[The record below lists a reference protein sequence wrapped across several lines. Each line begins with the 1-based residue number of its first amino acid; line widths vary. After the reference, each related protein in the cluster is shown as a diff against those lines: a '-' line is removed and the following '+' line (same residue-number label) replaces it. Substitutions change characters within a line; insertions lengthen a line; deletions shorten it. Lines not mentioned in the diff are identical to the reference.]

1 MANGYEPGDYLGRF
15 LAQLPQLYRAKQN
28 MDLQRERFEHM
39 KEEGIKDDIYRGQV
53 LTANEERNQLAR
65 QKFEQDKIQNT
76 QDEEYRAAALENT
89 EKQQKYNDFT
99 QQYNALKGNREGQE
113 LLLKSMFK
121 DNQQMVDTINESR
134 DIEESMQQ
142 QVYSLDALTP
152 EQRLL
157 KARQL
162 LTSPY
167 LTKDLYTTLTTIIKG
182 GKDELQF
189 TQQELGQ
196 TAAGIEYA
204 TKLDQFEN
212 PDNYLPA
219 SATGAERNAFLTI
232 IGNQLDA
239 IKKEGLAEYKTGFG
253 EYPTYDNIEEIEDDE
268 LDTLIAD
275 FSAPFTE
282 RYPFSPPEESQLNLA
297 GGNLGFPM
305 GDKPDTEKKPLS
317 TKPDVIKD
325 ESGLDSLVKEYAPQ
339 GSMGILEGAAKEGS
353 VIKPV
358 SNVMFKAIDGGLSTL
373 DSADSTLFTLS
384 KPAVISRHSEK
395 ETKRYNEAAV
405 KFKKTLKDMYN
416 LYLRLDP
423 EKGEYQ
429 TKYTT
434 GNKMMRKKIRE
445 KLEGYKKT
453 ADKGKWSPYKY
464 DEEIHSILKQIKF

>member
-1 MANGYEPGDYLGRF
+1 
-15 LAQLPQLYRAKQN
+15 
-28 MDLQRERFEHM
+28 
-39 KEEGIKDDIYRGQV
+39 
-53 LTANEERNQLAR
+53 
-65 QKFEQDKIQNT
+65 
-76 QDEEYRAAALENT
+76 
-89 EKQQKYNDFT
+89 
-99 QQYNALKGNREGQE
+99 
-113 LLLKSMFK
+113 
-121 DNQQMVDTINESR
+121 
-134 DIEESMQQ
+134 
-142 QVYSLDALTP
+142 
-152 EQRLL
+152 
-157 KARQL
+157 
-162 LTSPY
+162 
-167 LTKDLYTTLTTIIKG
+167 
-182 GKDELQF
+182 
-189 TQQELGQ
+189 
-196 TAAGIEYA
+196 
-204 TKLDQFEN
+204 
-212 PDNYLPA
+212 
-219 SATGAERNAFLTI
+219 
-232 IGNQLDA
+232 
-239 IKKEGLAEYKTGFG
+239 
-253 EYPTYDNIEEIEDDE
+253 
-268 LDTLIAD
+268 
-275 FSAPFTE
+275 
-282 RYPFSPPEESQLNLA
+282 
-297 GGNLGFPM
+297 M